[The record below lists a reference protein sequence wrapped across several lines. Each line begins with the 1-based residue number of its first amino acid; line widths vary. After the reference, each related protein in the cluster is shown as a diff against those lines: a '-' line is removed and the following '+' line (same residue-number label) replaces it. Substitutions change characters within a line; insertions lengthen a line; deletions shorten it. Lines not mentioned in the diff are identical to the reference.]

1 MQIPPGCE
9 ATSTSN
15 KVCKLRK
22 SLYGLKQSPRAWF
35 ERLTRVVKKEGFTQC
50 QSDHTMF
57 VKHSL
62 EGKVTLF
69 IIYVDDTVITGDD
82 HNQINH
88 LKSFL
93 AREFEVKNLG
103 QLKCFLGMEVART
116 KHGIYMSQRKY
127 TLDLLQET
135 GMLGCKAANTSIEPA
150 NQNSSED
157 DSPPTDKTRYQSL
170 VGKLIYLT
178 HTRSDIGFAVS
189 MASRHMSNLQMF
201 MRKL

>member
-1 MQIPPGCE
+1 LHQLDIKNAFLNGELEEEVYMQIPPGCE
-9 ATSTSN
+9 AASTSN
-15 KVCKLRK
+15 KVCKLWK

-135 GMLGCKAANTSIEPA
+135 GMLGCKAANSPIEPT

-157 DSPPTDKTRYQSL
+157 DSPQ
-170 VGKLIYLT
+170 LIKPGTKVWLK
-178 HTRSDIGFAVS
+178 
-189 MASRHMSNLQMF
+189 N
-201 MRKL
+201 

>member
-1 MQIPPGCE
+1 MAKGFTQSYGVDYEETFAPVAKLNSVRVILSLAANLDWPLHQLDIKNAFLNDELEEEVYMQIPPGCE
-9 ATSTSN
+9 AANTSN

-69 IIYVDDTVITGDD
+69 IVYVDDIVITGDD
-82 HNQINH
+82 HNQIDH

-93 AREFEVKNLG
+93 ERELEVKNLG
-103 QLKCFLGMEVART
+103 QLKYFLGMEMA
-116 KHGIYMSQRKY
+116 Q
-127 TLDLLQET
+127 
-135 GMLGCKAANTSIEPA
+135 
-150 NQNSSED
+150 
-157 DSPPTDKTRYQSL
+157 QSMGYICL
-170 VGKLIYLT
+170 KGST
-178 HTRSDIGFAVS
+178 P
-189 MASRHMSNLQMF
+189 
-201 MRKL
+201 